1 MLNDPHRFPRTA
13 GGVLHLF
20 RLSGK
25 RIAPWNLQI
34 TPRWSTLCFFWG
46 GDVFCLAFLDT
57 VVHYAIVQPNG
68 WLELI
73 QIQQHDENIRKH
85 GINFSTCCLLF
96 LPGHSFFFR
105 QICKE
110 SEAQLNARNNT
121 VHKLKESNTD
131 LAAWK
136 HQFLQHANS
145 CLLIEIYYKLLIYI
159 HDKKKA
165 PPN

>member
-25 RIAPWNLQI
+25 RIAPWNLQKV
-34 TPRWSTLCFFWG
+34 TPRWSTLC
-46 GDVFCLAFLDT
+46 
-57 VVHYAIVQPNG
+57 
-68 WLELI
+68 
-73 QIQQHDENIRKH
+73 
-85 GINFSTCCLLF
+85 LF
-96 LPGHSFFFR
+96 LEGGMCFVWPFWTPLFNMPLFNQMVGWNLSKSSSMMKTYVNMASTSVLAACCFC
-105 QICKE
+105 QLTVCKE

-145 CLLIEIYYKLLIYI
+145 CLLIEIYYKLIYI
-159 HDKKKA
+159 HDKKMA

>member
-25 RIAPWNLQI
+25 RIAPWNLQKV
-34 TPRWSTLCFFWG
+34 TPRWSTLCFLLGGGMCFVWPFWTPLFIMPLFNQMVG
-46 GDVFCLAFLDT
+46 WNLSKSSSMMKTYANMASTSLLAACCFCQVTVFYHTDLQRT
-57 VVHYAIVQPNG
+57 
-68 WLELI
+68 W
-73 QIQQHDENIRKH
+73 
-85 GINFSTCCLLF
+85 STTQ
-96 LPGHSFFFR
+96 R
-105 QICKE
+105 TKQ
-110 SEAQLNARNNT
+110 NT

-145 CLLIEIYYKLLIYI
+145 CLLIEIYYKLI
-159 HDKKKA
+159 
-165 PPN
+165 